1 MSVKIDELD
10 VLTSISIN
18 NNTIKPVATS
28 GSYTDLTNKPTIPS
42 KTSQLTNDSG
52 YVTKTAISQALTGY
66 VTSDMLQTV
75 ATSGSYTDLTNKPT
89 IPSKTSQLTNDSG
102 YITGATGVTFT
113 ITD

>member
-1 MSVKIDELD
+1 MLTLKSLHIHLNSVSLYRGDDMSVKIDKLD

-52 YVTKTAISQALTGY
+52 Y
-66 VTSDMLQTV
+66 
-75 ATSGSYTDLTNKPT
+75 
-89 IPSKTSQLTNDSG
+89 
-102 YITGATGVTFT
+102 ITGATGVTFT